1 MKKELV
7 ITLINGV
14 FDSLDATEIVLS
26 MINKKIE
33 YHELNSFSN
42 LIKFNEK
49 DVHLE
54 DRIDALKKDRDL
66 FIAYINSNK
75 DKTFKIQSD
84 IKVEIS

>member
-7 ITLINGV
+7 ITLMNGV

-84 IKVEIS
+84 IKVEII

>member
-1 MKKELV
+1 MKNELV
-7 ITLINGV
+7 IALINGV

>member
-7 ITLINGV
+7 IALINGV

-66 FIAYINSNK
+66 FIAYLNSNK

-84 IKVEIS
+84 IKVEII